1 MKEVDD
7 ECSGFDAA
15 RWRICVGDQREEEEG
30 WAGCYTALPSLSNL
44 CLGVGGRAA
53 EELDGGWWHSM
64 KEVDDGCSGFD
75 EVRWRICV
83 GDQCG

>member
-44 CLGVGGRAA
+44 CLGGWGSERQRSSTVAGGTA
-53 EELDGGWWHSM
+53 
-64 KEVDDGCSGFD
+64 
-75 EVRWRICV
+75 
-83 GDQCG
+83 

>member
-1 MKEVDD
+1 LEINV
-7 ECSGFDAA
+7 
-15 RWRICVGDQREEEEG
+15 RRRR
-30 WAGCYTALPSLSNL
+30 AGRGVTQLYPRFPTFAW
-44 CLGVGGRAA
+44 GVGGRAA